1 MCLLLNL
8 NSVVEFFGEIN
19 WFRLAVAVLLLLV
32 FTVFNKWTST
42 RLFRLMKRFFGMK
55 WDNLYLTVRN
65 PIRALMILLGVS
77 GAVRFYFD
85 GGGEWVLFS
94 HLIRTAF
101 IACIGWGLYN
111 LSGRSSRFFAGF
123 TTKWGVEESDMII
136 PFLSKVLRFLVIAL
150 TLTIIAAEWGYSING
165 LVAGLGLGSLAV
177 ALAAQDTLSNLIA
190 GVIIVTEKP
199 FSKGDWIKTDTVEG
213 MVEDISFRSSKIRTF
228 ADSIVIIPN
237 NILAKSA
244 ITNWSRM
251 GKRRITFDLGVA
263 IDSDRKKLVTAV
275 ERLREYIESHPEVDK
290 ELLMVRVKG
299 MTNEQITI
307 FFYFFTYTTVWVE
320 HMRVL
325 ESINFEILNILEKE
339 GIKLAVPAQ
348 RLFVEKN
355 MIFAPE
361 EEVDVEKERVYAN
374 N

>member
-1 MCLLLNL
+1 MNL
-8 NSVVEFFGEIN
+8 NSVVEFFQEIN
-19 WFRLAVAVLLLLV
+19 WFRLGGALLLLLV

-42 RLFRLMKRFFGMK
+42 RLFRLLKRFFGMK
-55 WDNLYLTVRN
+55 WDNLYLTLRN

-77 GAVRFYFD
+77 GAVHFYFD
-85 GGGEWVLFS
+85 GGGQWPLFS
-94 HLIRTAF
+94 HLIRTGF
-101 IACIGWGLYN
+101 IAFIGWGLYN
-111 LSGRSSRFFAGF
+111 LSGRSSRFFAGL

-150 TLTIIAAEWGYSING
+150 TLTIIASEWGYSING

-199 FSKGDWIKTDTVEG
+199 FSKGDWIKTDAVEG

-263 IDSDRKKLVTAV
+263 IDSDRKKLVKAT
-275 ERLREYIESHPEVDK
+275 ERLREYIEGHPEVDK

-307 FFYFFTYTTVWVE
+307 FFYFFTYTTVWME

-325 ESINFEILNILEKE
+325 ESINFEILNILEEE

-355 MIFAPE
+355 TIFEPA
-361 EEVDVEKERVYAN
+361 EEVEVEKERVFVSN
-374 N
+374 